1 MLNMI
6 ERLKISLEA
15 GEFIHSV
22 ANRLRDGTINIQG
35 VSPKRADI
43 IMEISEVL
51 RSDTVLDSNAPIL
64 LSEGFRISKYPR
76 SAWISLA
83 SYLLDGTDETSLD
96 SYFKMVGEQAECQH
110 SLGCQEAGLERT
122 KSPHANVEQNELLD
136 VFDNDESSHSG
147 AVGECVLLSLLI
159 LLLIFL
165 FWGEPDVWDSLRAY
179 CMNL

>member
-22 ANRLRDGTINIQG
+22 ANRLRDRTINIQG
-35 VSPKRADI
+35 VSSKRADI

-64 LSEGFRISKYPR
+64 LSEGFQISKYPR

-96 SYFKMVGEQAECQH
+96 SYFKMVGEQTECQH
-110 SLGCQEAGLERT
+110 SLGFQ
-122 KSPHANVEQNELLD
+122 KQV
-136 VFDNDESSHSG
+136 
-147 AVGECVLLSLLI
+147 
-159 LLLIFL
+159 
-165 FWGEPDVWDSLRAY
+165 
-179 CMNL
+179 